1 MLRLKSNG
9 EFSMKKTILN
19 MMLALLFFSVI
30 DIEPAHSQQVQIVT
44 NPSPFLN
51 IYRARA
57 KTVLEEVLNYTSS
70 GLTEGSPNGIS
81 SDSYLFIHFW
91 VSGLNGAHACV
102 LTQVIGE
109 VPENNKPGRL
119 VLGKVIDIREFN
131 QTSFRINISGRRGH
145 LQSSVGDER
154 TRVTI
159 ADVSPNIQMER
170 LQNAWGLAF
179 QQCPGRRSAF

>member
-1 MLRLKSNG
+1 ML
-9 EFSMKKTILN
+9 FAIP
-19 MMLALLFFSVI
+19 FFCII
-30 DIEPAHSQQVQIVT
+30 DIEPAHAQQIQIIT
-44 NPSPFLN
+44 NPPPFLN
-51 IYRARA
+51 SYRART

-102 LTQVIGE
+102 LTQIIGE

-119 VLGKVIDIREFN
+119 VLGRVIDIRDFN
-131 QTSFRINISGRRGH
+131 QTSFRINISGRRGYF
-145 LQSSVGDER
+145 QSSVGDER
-154 TRVTI
+154 TRLVI
-159 ADVSPNIQMER
+159 ADLSPNIQMER